1 MKHLF
6 LFLFIGLTFINSF
19 TLRAKEDEKRI
30 KVACIGNSITY
41 GTGIKDRAKD
51 SYPAQLQKMLGK
63 AYEVGNFGRPGATLL
78 NKGHRPYTK
87 QPEYQQAKDFHAD
100 IAVFHL
106 GINDTDPR
114 NWPNYKDEFIKDY
127 SSLIDTFRTINP
139 NLRCIIARMTPIA
152 DRHPRFISGTS
163 QWHEQIQQAIEVVA
177 QTAHVELIDFHAPLY
192 PYPFLLPDAIH
203 PNVEGAGI
211 LASVVYAGITG
222 DYGGLQLPSVFTDNM
237 VLQRNQ
243 SLRIHGIANAKSKI
257 TVRIDKQEKHALTNN
272 RGYWEVVLD
281 PLKAGEGYELEI
293 CADNEKKTFRNVAV
307 GEVWL
312 CSGQSNMEFM
322 LKQCTTASTDI
333 KSAANKSIR
342 LFDMKARW
350 RTNNVCWPQSA
361 IDSINRLQ
369 YFKSTHWK
377 ECTSQ
382 TAAEF
387 SAIAY
392 HFGRM
397 LQDSLQVPVGLIC
410 NAVGGATT
418 ESWIDRNTLEM
429 EFPAILKDWLKN
441 DFIQD
446 WARGRAATNLKNST
460 SAAKRH
466 PYEPCYLFESGVLP
480 FEGFPIAGVIWYQ
493 GESNAHN
500 MEAHEKL
507 FKLLVQSWRKN
518 WKHQTLPF
526 YYVQLSSLNRPSWP
540 SFRDSQRRLMSQI
553 SNTGMVVSS
562 DQGDSLDVHPRN
574 KRPIGE
580 RLACWALAKDYHCS
594 MLPSGPLVESASA
607 KENLVTVSF
616 TYGEGMH
623 AGDGQQT
630 IKGFELAETEGIYFP
645 ATATVRNGKIELLS
659 DEVRHPYFVR
669 YAWQPFTRANLV
681 NKDNLPASTF
691 KTVIKQISNTPIK
704 QAEKKRIHS
713 TYYYQRATHFEQLPT
728 SSKDIIFLGNSITD
742 GAEWSE
748 LFQSPRV
755 KNRGISG
762 DTTWGVYDRLHTI
775 LKGKPRK
782 IFLLIGINDI
792 GRGQNNQYVIDG
804 IERIVKRIKKEAPR
818 TKLYVQSILPVNPI
832 YGKFGGH
839 TSQWRRIPTINQA
852 IREITEREGVTYI
865 DLFSA
870 FADSEGKM
878 NKELTND
885 GLHLLGQGYETWKN
899 VILPYLKK

>member
-6 LFLFIGLTFINSF
+6 FILFISMTFVNSF
-19 TLRAKEDEKRI
+19 TLEANEHEKRM

-41 GTGIKDRAKD
+41 GTGIKDRVKD
-51 SYPAQLQKMLGK
+51 SYPAQLQKMLGET
-63 AYEVGNFGRPGATLL
+63 YEVGNFGRPGATLL
-78 NKGHRPYTK
+78 NKGHRPYVK

-114 NWPNYKDEFIKDY
+114 NWPNYKDEFVKDY
-127 SSLIDTFRTINP
+127 INLIDTFKSINP

-177 QTAHVELIDFHAPLY
+177 KTTNAELIDFHAPLY

-203 PNVEGAGI
+203 PNEEGAGI
-211 LASVVYAGITG
+211 LAKVVYAGITG
-222 DYGGLQLPSVFTDNM
+222 DYGGLTLPNIFTDNM

-243 SLRIHGIANAKSKI
+243 PLRIHGMANAESKI
-257 TVRIDKQEKHALTNN
+257 TVKFDRQEKHALANN
-272 RGYWEVVLD
+272 QGYWEVILE

-293 CADNEKKTFRNVAV
+293 RTEDEKKIFHNVAV

-322 LKQCTTASTDI
+322 LKQANEASSDLQSTE
-333 KSAANKSIR
+333 NKSIR

-361 IDSINRLQ
+361 IDSINHLQ
-369 YFKSTHWK
+369 YFASNGWK
-377 ECTSQ
+377 ECVPE
-382 TAAEF
+382 TASNF

-392 HFGRM
+392 HFGRV

-418 ESWIDRNTLEM
+418 ESWIDRHTLEM
-429 EFPAILKDWLKN
+429 EFPAILKDWLNN
-441 DFIQD
+441 DYIQD
-446 WARGRAATNLKNST
+446 WARGRAATNLKLST

-466 PYEPCYLFESGVLP
+466 PYEPCYLYESGILP
-480 FEGFPIAGVIWYQ
+480 LKGYPIKGVIWYQ

-500 MEAHEKL
+500 IEAHEQL

-518 WKHQTLPF
+518 WKQNTLPF

-540 SFRDSQRRLMSQI
+540 SFRDSQRKLMSQI
-553 SNTGMVVSS
+553 ANTGMVVSS
-562 DQGDSLDVHPRN
+562 DKGDSLDVHPRN

-580 RLACWALAKDYHCS
+580 RLACWALAKEYQYS
-594 MLPSGPLVESASA
+594 ILPSGPLVESASA
-607 KENLVTVSF
+607 KDNRVTVSF
-616 TYGEGMH
+616 KYGEGMH
-623 AGDGQQT
+623 AADGQQT
-630 IKGFELAETEGIYFP
+630 IFGFELAETEGIYFP
-645 ATATVRNGKIELLS
+645 ATATVTNGQIELVAS
-659 DEVRHPYFVR
+659 QVKHPHFVR

-691 KTVIKQISNTPIK
+691 KTVIKKASKVQQTQSDNNH
-704 QAEKKRIHS
+704 IHS
-713 TYYYQRATHFEQLPT
+713 TYYYQRATHFELLPT

-748 LFQSPRV
+748 LFSNRHV

-775 LKGKPRK
+775 LKGNPKK

-792 GRGQNNQYVIDG
+792 GRGRNNQYVIDG
-804 IERIVKRIKKEAPR
+804 IERIVKRVKKEAPR
-818 TKLYVQSILPVNPI
+818 TKLYIQSILPVNPI
-832 YGKFGGH
+832 YQKFGGH
-839 TSQWRRIPTINQA
+839 TSQWKRIPIINQS
-852 IREITEREGVTYI
+852 IRKIADSEGITYI
-865 DLFSA
+865 DLFSK
-870 FADSEGKM
+870 FADTEGKM
-878 NKELTND
+878 NKDLTND
-885 GLHLLGQGYETWKN
+885 GLHLLGKGYEIWKET
-899 VILPYLKK
+899 ILPYIN